1 MNALVEHT
9 SLAAEFELPPQEI
22 SIEILQDKYA
32 KGKESTIQDV
42 RMRVA
47 TTLAAEEAEEMRPH
61 YVNLFFMTMENGFVP
76 GGRINS
82 AAGMDLEATLI
93 NCFVQPIGDCVT
105 GYDDQGRPSI
115 YQALADAAETMRRG
129 GGVGYNFSP
138 IRPFG
143 ALVKGTMSRASG
155 PLSYM
160 RIFDRSCE
168 TVESAGARR
177 GAQMGI
183 LNCDHPD
190 IEAFIHAKDNGEFA
204 NFNLSIGVSDKFM
217 RAVKNQEQWA
227 LVHEAKPTRAEG
239 EEDLGVNEDGKYIY
253 RYVNAID
260 LWKDVMFST
269 YDHAEPGILFLDRM
283 NEENNLWY
291 CEHIQATNPCAEQ
304 PLPPYG
310 CCDLGSLN
318 LTRFIRH
325 AFTGEAFFDEA
336 AFIAHVG
343 PAVRMLDNVL
353 DATKWP
359 LEKQKQEAMNKRRI
373 GLGFMGLGDAMVML
387 GIRYDR
393 PEGVKFAAYIA
404 ETMCHAAYR
413 YSIELAKEKGAFPL
427 FDAEQYLKGNFVSR
441 LPQDIKDDIRK
452 YGIRNS
458 HLLSIAPT
466 GTISIAFADNA
477 SGGLEPPFS
486 WVYDRKKRQDDGT
499 MKSYEV
505 ADHAWRVFRAKG
517 GDVNNL
523 PEQFVSALQISVSG
537 HVAVMKAIQPFI
549 DTSLSKTVNI
559 PADYPFEDFQDLYM
573 QAWEAGLK
581 GLATYRP
588 NKTLGSVL
596 SVKEEPKAEEVTAV
610 SQTGTGEPS
619 KTLEQI
625 VDEMYAQPFESR
637 PAGSLRGPSPKGSF
651 HTAQGEQKFILT
663 INFLTITR
671 DTPYGKV
678 TIRRPIEFL
687 LTSNFTMSSAW
698 DAATRNISL
707 AARFGVPVTKIIEN
721 LREITWDHGTIRYG
735 LRPKDNKMVP
745 MWHSSDVAVLGYV
758 IEEELK
764 KEGYLDE
771 NGKMTKPYTLEQPA
785 DASTY
790 NLATQAGFSG
800 SQESWLNLLAQIAVN
815 TSVTTKVV
823 QQPAAEAKPAVEAKA
838 PIASTGTRTGKKCSE
853 CGSDQMVRRDGCD
866 FCNSCG
872 TPGTCG

>member
-1 MNALVEHT
+1 
-9 SLAAEFELPPQEI
+9 
-22 SIEILQDKYA
+22 
-32 KGKESTIQDV
+32 
-42 RMRVA
+42 
-47 TTLAAEEAEEMRPH
+47 
-61 YVNLFFMTMENGFVP
+61 
-76 GGRINS
+76 
-82 AAGMDLEATLI
+82 
-93 NCFVQPIGDCVT
+93 
-105 GYDDQGRPSI
+105 
-115 YQALADAAETMRRG
+115 
-129 GGVGYNFSP
+129 
-138 IRPFG
+138 
-143 ALVKGTMSRASG
+143 
-155 PLSYM
+155 
-160 RIFDRSCE
+160 
-168 TVESAGARR
+168 
-177 GAQMGI
+177 
-183 LNCDHPD
+183 
-190 IEAFIHAKDNGEFA
+190 
-204 NFNLSIGVSDKFM
+204 
-217 RAVKNQEQWA
+217 
-227 LVHEAKPTRAEG
+227 
-239 EEDLGVNEDGKYIY
+239 
-253 RYVNAID
+253 
-260 LWKDVMFST
+260 
-269 YDHAEPGILFLDRM
+269 
-283 NEENNLWY
+283 
-291 CEHIQATNPCAEQ
+291 
-304 PLPPYG
+304 
-310 CCDLGSLN
+310 
-318 LTRFIRH
+318 
-325 AFTGEAFFDEA
+325 
-336 AFIAHVG
+336 
-343 PAVRMLDNVL
+343 
-353 DATKWP
+353 
-359 LEKQKQEAMNKRRI
+359 
-373 GLGFMGLGDAMVML
+373 
-387 GIRYDR
+387 
-393 PEGVKFAAYIA
+393 
-404 ETMCHAAYR
+404 
-413 YSIELAKEKGAFPL
+413 
-427 FDAEQYLKGNFVSR
+427 
-441 LPQDIKDDIRK
+441 
-452 YGIRNS
+452 
-458 HLLSIAPT
+458 
-466 GTISIAFADNA
+466 
-477 SGGLEPPFS
+477 
-486 WVYDRKKRQDDGT
+486 
-499 MKSYEV
+499 
-505 ADHAWRVFRAKG
+505 
-517 GDVNNL
+517 
-523 PEQFVSALQISVSG
+523 
-537 HVAVMKAIQPFI
+537 
-549 DTSLSKTVNI
+549 
-559 PADYPFEDFQDLYM
+559 M